1 MCKTPALGGVVMR
14 CKGCGTMYYIYK
26 SCGHSHCMLCQSI
39 KREQWMDKLHG
50 RLLRVPYI
58 HTTFTIPH
66 QLNGLFRAN
75 TKLLYSLLMRSC
87 WMTIREVTK
96 TSGFLP
102 GMTAVLHTFGSDMK
116 YHVHVHTLI
125 TYGGADAKGRWHYPT
140 TKHKLAS
147 FRTMC
152 AIFKKHIL
160 EGIRKL
166 YNNGQLAYHTSIEEL
181 VNDVSKTRWVV
192 HSTRPTMDTTVI
204 QSYLAR
210 YINRTAISPSRLT
223 YLPQQKE
230 VHLLYNDYKQ
240 QESGKPAP
248 KALKILQ
255 PLDAINQIMQH
266 VLPPFFNKC
275 RHFGLHQYSTKQRQA
290 ISQSLQN
297 NTSTIRTVFE
307 ILRHLLKLE
316 PFVCTECGSFDFDKE
331 TLNPDYIYLHTFLQN
346 KSPPDT
352 PHLHDEL
359 KTATQV
365 YSYDQN
371 KVLLN

>member
-1 MCKTPALGGVVMR
+1 MR
-14 CKGCGTMYYIYK
+14 CKGCGANYFIYK

-39 KREQWMDKLHG
+39 KREQWMDKLQR
-50 RLLRVPYI
+50 RLLRVPYV

-75 TKLLYSLLMRSC
+75 AKAMYSLLMRSC

-96 TSGFLP
+96 TSGLLP

-125 TYGGADAKGRWHYPT
+125 TYGGADAMGTWQYPAT
-140 TKHKLAS
+140 RHKLAS

-152 AIFKKHIL
+152 AVFKTLML

-181 VNDVSKTRWVV
+181 LMEVAKIRWVV
-192 HSTRPTMDTTVI
+192 HSTRPTMDTKVI

-210 YINRTAISPSRLT
+210 YISRTAISPARLT

-230 VHLLYNDYKQ
+230 VHLLYNDYKH
-240 QESGKPAP
+240 QELGKTAP

-255 PLDAINQIMQH
+255 PLDAIYQIMQH

-290 ISQSLQN
+290 ISQSLKN

-316 PFVCTECGSFDFDKE
+316 PFVCTECGLMDFDTE
-331 TLNPDYIYLHTFLQN
+331 TLLPDYTYIQTILQN
-346 KSPPDT
+346 KSPPAT

-359 KTATQV
+359 KTAAQV
-365 YSYDQN
+365 YPYGRN
-371 KVLLN
+371 